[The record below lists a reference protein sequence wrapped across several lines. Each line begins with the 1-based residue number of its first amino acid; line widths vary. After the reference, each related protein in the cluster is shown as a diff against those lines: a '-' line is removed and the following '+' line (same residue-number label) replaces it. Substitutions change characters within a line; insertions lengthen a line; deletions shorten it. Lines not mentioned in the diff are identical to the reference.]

1 MSYKRHTKDTM
12 KNLIHR
18 IILRLSTEDHD
29 QLKLTATE
37 NNTTVSKYVR
47 KIIQDA
53 IWGEL

>member
-1 MSYKRHTKDTM
+1 M

-18 IILRLSTEDHD
+18 IILRLTTADHE
-29 QLKLTATE
+29 QLKITATE